1 MFKNEGIYYLWIFMV
16 SGFIFGFVMGTTPI
30 NIPVQNV
37 YRSVIG
43 FRSSI
48 HADRIRTFVKHPWRS
63 LSEWINNVEQVG
75 WHINEYYDDPTD
87 TRIFAILREA
97 VVREPG
103 GYVHRDLGILI
114 PAPCGSVRGIG
125 MIRNSYYRCQRNCFT
140 NNPTER
146 LDLNNDTIHSD
157 SATHQ
162 HSTGTTPPTTTS
174 TGKTYRQDE
183 ILIRVPLG
191 FQMTRNVAIE
201 TLSTIIPQEV
211 QLRANMAAFDDSIYL
226 TLLLAHE
233 RGVGK
238 FSKWLPYIASLPR
251 EPTCGYSRSLRP
263 YMLNAIE
270 AYRVE
275 WDVDTNGWG
284 EELYKALIYSERIVE
299 NLNKHFG
306 SYLETPPGISTLD
319 NLRWALCQVVSRG
332 IAGSRLHGMLRLV
345 PVVDLINH
353 DADAAGIVE
362 LEGNERIA
370 DGYFMDSLSELD
382 NGTFVIRSMRHGRLL
397 PLRLGQE
404 LMVNYNVPYYTPLDW
419 FVYSGFV
426 PPERSRPWIKI
437 DAVLPP
443 VRRDG
448 PFAYDFGDPEE
459 QLKRK
464 EEQLMQRVK
473 DAEALYTTAS
483 G

>member
-1 MFKNEGIYYLWIFMV
+1 MDVLVKNPL
-16 SGFIFGFVMGTTPI
+16 
-30 NIPVQNV
+30 
-37 YRSVIG
+37 
-43 FRSSI
+43 
-48 HADRIRTFVKHPWRS
+48 RS
-63 LSEWINNVEQVG
+63 LYHLISNVEQHNG
-75 WHINEYYDDPTD
+75 YESEYYNDPTN

-97 VVREPG
+97 VVRESG

-114 PAPCGSVRGIG
+114 PAPCGSVRGLG
-125 MIRNSYYRCQRNCFT
+125 MIRNNYYNCQKNCFT
-140 NNPTER
+140 NNPDEQ
-146 LDLNNDTIHSD
+146 LALNNDTTLS
-157 SATHQ
+157 HQ
-162 HSTGTTPPTTTS
+162 NLTGRTTGRTF
-174 TGKTYRQDE
+174 RQDD
-183 ILIRVPLG
+183 ILIRVPLS

-201 TLSTIIPQEV
+201 TFKTIIPQEV
-211 QLRANMAAFDDSIYL
+211 QTRANMQAFDDSMYL

-251 EPTCGYSRSLRP
+251 EPTCGYSKSLRP
-263 YMLNAIE
+263 YMLKAIE

-284 EELYKALIYSERIVE
+284 EEIYKALIYAERIID
-299 NLNKHFG
+299 NMNKNFG
-306 SYLETPPGISTLD
+306 PYLETPPGISMID
-319 NLRWALCQVVSRG
+319 NLSWALCQVVSRG
-332 IAGSRLHGMLRLV
+332 IAGSASHGMLRLV
-345 PVVDLINH
+345 PVIDLINH

-362 LEGNERIA
+362 LEGNERKA
-370 DGYFMDSLSELD
+370 DGYFMDSLSEMD
-382 NGTFVIRSMRHGRLL
+382 NGTFVIRSMRHGRLR

-426 PPERSRPWIKI
+426 PPERSGPWIKL

-448 PFAYDFGDPEE
+448 PFAYDFGDPDEDW
-459 QLKRK
+459 KRK
-464 EEQLMQRVK
+464 EEQLLQRVK
-473 DAEALYTTAS
+473 DAEALYTD